1 MTPTKSESFATTINK
16 VVNYCCKV
24 LYLRCSWGPWLCLY
38 FHVALSSYCNLL
50 MLTNIENEPKKE
62 DTITYNQH
70 GEILSFLFLYPVT
83 HPATNLLFYRKIIF
97 GKE

>member
-1 MTPTKSESFATTINK
+1 
-16 VVNYCCKV
+16 
-24 LYLRCSWGPWLCLY
+24 
-38 FHVALSSYCNLL
+38 

-83 HPATNLLFYRKIIF
+83 HPATNLLFCWKIIF